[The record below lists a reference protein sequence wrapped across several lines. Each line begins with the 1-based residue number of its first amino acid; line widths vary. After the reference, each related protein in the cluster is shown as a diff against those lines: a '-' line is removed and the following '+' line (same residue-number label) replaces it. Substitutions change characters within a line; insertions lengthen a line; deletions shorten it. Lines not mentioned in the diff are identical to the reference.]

1 MKLVKLSLV
10 AALAAGAFSAANA
23 TPVEEA
29 IKDIDVSGVL
39 RYRYDTGR
47 FGNRGYGFEDQR
59 SSIND
64 RQNHNYRAQLN
75 FSGAIADNFKA
86 FVQFDY
92 SAKDGGYGPDS
103 VSNTSN
109 TLNVRQLYLTYTNE
123 DVATSVIAG
132 KQQLNTIWTDNGI
145 DGLVGTGIKVVNNSI
160 DGLTLAA
167 FAVDSF
173 NTDTEGD
180 TLAGSKIFN
189 GYVEKNSKNF
199 PEGTKLNINPYAG
212 NLYGAA
218 AIGSYDIAG
227 GQFNPQLWLSYLNDT
242 GFFYALDVAYNT
254 TIFDGVN
261 WNIEGAYLGN
271 SLDSKMKSKN
281 TAIVTEYDGNGKS
294 DVITGDE
301 MMANGN
307 LFALK
312 GTVAVNGWDASL
324 GGIYYGKKDKLTINT
339 LEDQGNIGGLLAGEE
354 IFYTDGSNLNG
365 DIGRNIFGYV
375 TAGYTFNEIVRVGAD
390 FVYGGTKT
398 DPEAESTGGKKFEAV
413 ARVDYKYSPKL
424 NFSAFYSYV
433 NVDNNHKNEY
443 DGRDGRKNTVRL
455 QALYKF

>member
-23 TPVEEA
+23 TPLEEA

-39 RYRYDTGR
+39 RYRYESSNPWSNDN
-47 FGNRGYGFEDQR
+47 FGSGISGKQD
-59 SSIND
+59 
-64 RQNHNYRAQLN
+64 HKYRAQVN
-75 FSGAIADNFKA
+75 FNAAIADNFKA

-92 SAKDGGYGPDS
+92 NSKDGGYGENS
-103 VSNTSN
+103 ISNTSD
-109 TLNVRQLYLTYTNE
+109 TLSVRQLYLTYTNE

-132 KQQLNTIWTDNGI
+132 KQQLNTIWTDNGV

-173 NTDTEGD
+173 NEASDSTVIITQNPSNKITGVQFNRGNPQGDSDTSG
-180 TLAGSKIFN
+180 A
-189 GYVEKNSKNF
+189 
-199 PEGTKLNINPYAG
+199 LNWDK

-218 AIGSYDIAG
+218 AIGSYEFLG
-227 GQFNPQLWLSYLNDT
+227 GQFNPQLWLAYMSDNAFL
-242 GFFYALDVAYNT
+242 YAVDAAYST
-254 TIFDGVN
+254 TIFDGIN
-261 WNIEGAYLGN
+261 WTLEGAYLGN
-271 SLDSKMKSKN
+271 SLDSKLKN
-281 TAIVTEYDGNGKS
+281 ALSNHA
-294 DVITGDE
+294 
-301 MMANGN
+301 ANGN
-307 LFALK
+307 FFALR
-312 GTVAVNGWDASL
+312 GSVELNGWDASL
-324 GGIYYGKKDKLTINT
+324 GGLYYGKKDKVTLTTI
-339 LEDQGNIGGLLAGEE
+339 EDQGNLGSLLAGEE
-354 IFYTDGSNLNG
+354 IFYTNGSNLNG

-375 TAGYTFNEIVRVGAD
+375 TAGYTFNEAVRVGAD

-398 DPEAESTGGKKFEAV
+398 GEIGNGGKKLEAV

-433 NVDNNHKNEY
+433 NVDTDPESTHH
-443 DGRDGRKNTVRL
+443 DAVRL